1 MEGLMRS
8 QLEAPALARASTG
21 QQARLSSA
29 TSRLKQPDS
38 LLYDNAIRNGI
49 VQMVSYVDKWQ

>member
-8 QLEAPALARASTG
+8 QVEVSALPHATTG

-29 TSRLKQPDS
+29 TSGLKEPGS
-38 LLYDNAIRNGI
+38 LLYDNMTRNKI
-49 VQMVSYVDKWQ
+49 VQLES